1 MTHDFS
7 NVYDDTVRADAYAT
21 LEFPGTY
28 YLAFRDI
35 PALVAAHVRGTSA
48 LDFGCGAG
56 RSTRFIRDLG
66 LSAVGVDIAAPM
78 IARARQRDPQGDYR
92 LVSGTALTELA
103 GASFDCVLS
112 AFTFDNV
119 PMGDKQPLF
128 RALGRMLSPTGRII
142 NLVSSPDIYV
152 HEWLSFSTAAFAE
165 NRTARSG
172 DTVLIEMRDVADRR
186 PVRDVFCSDDDY
198 RDIYRTASLDVVE
211 VHRPLGHA
219 HEPFRWVSET
229 RVSPWAIYVLKQAGA
244 P

>member
-1 MTHDFS
+1 MTHEFS
-7 NVYDDTVRADAYAT
+7 NVYDDAIRADAYAT

-66 LSAVGVDIAAPM
+66 LRAVGIDIAAPM
-78 IARARQRDPQGDYR
+78 IARARQRDPKGDYR
-92 LVSGTALTELA
+92 LVSGTELDELA
-103 GASFDCVLS
+103 GESFDFVLA

-119 PMGDKQPLF
+119 PMSDKRQLF
-128 RALGRMLSPTGRII
+128 RALGRLLSPTGRII

-152 HEWLSFSTAAFAE
+152 HEWLSFSTQAFAE
-165 NRTARSG
+165 NRTARTG

-186 PVRDVFCSDDDY
+186 PVHDIFCTDEDY
-198 RDIYRTASLDVVE
+198 RRVYGEASLDVVE

-219 HEPFRWVSET
+219 NEPFAWVSET
-229 RVSPWAIYVLKQAGA
+229 RVSPWAIYVLKQKGA
-244 P
+244 A